1 MIRIIA
7 RNSAPISRNRPAA
20 QTKARMRNRTEWT
33 GFLATMTA
41 KAEATR
47 TGAKI
52 QKNKASACIVS
63 LSFSPS
69 PLAGE
74 RGWARGVRRAS
85 ALLEIALRRGP
96 SSGRQTAAE
105 PDPAGL
111 SAAFSLERE
120 KTVID
125 TARPAR
131 CCAPTPVPSDR
142 RWPAIV
148 ACRNKALRASRSR
161 IRNSALRRSHRP
173 GRPPGTCRS
182 RCT

>member
-20 QTKARMRNRTEWT
+20 QTKARMRHRTEWT

-74 RGWARGVRRAS
+74 RGWGEGFAS

-96 SSGRQTAAE
+96 LIRPPR
-105 PDPAGL
+105 PDPG
-111 SAAFSLERE
+111 
-120 KTVID
+120 V
-125 TARPAR
+125 
-131 CCAPTPVPSDR
+131 V
-142 RWPAIV
+142 
-148 ACRNKALRASRSR
+148 
-161 IRNSALRRSHRP
+161 
-173 GRPPGTCRS
+173 GRLLP
-182 RCT
+182 